1 MCARALSVHA
11 VIGGTCLLA
20 PSGSTHFLRRVSA
33 RALSVHAIQSVSI
46 FPRPHATHPDRGRD
60 EILLILPPIDP
71 HPLVPTPCRQK
82 MADSLFP
89 QGRHMAWSSGARPR
103 QTDRQTQTDS
113 SASGAGPSRGS
124 RSSGGLA
131 PLHSLDPVS
140 FQPMSDLNFST
151 WRLGLHR
158 QLANAAVIE
167 PPLLEQLDGAWEQA
181 HSAFESTGANSLQF
195 ISYIERKFPYEFNL
209 LVSPLFFSFT
219 LN

>member
-1 MCARALSVHA
+1 
-11 VIGGTCLLA
+11 
-20 PSGSTHFLRRVSA
+20 
-33 RALSVHAIQSVSI
+33 
-46 FPRPHATHPDRGRD
+46 
-60 EILLILPPIDP
+60 
-71 HPLVPTPCRQK
+71 
-82 MADSLFP
+82 
-89 QGRHMAWSSGARPR
+89 
-103 QTDRQTQTDS
+103 
-113 SASGAGPSRGS
+113 
-124 RSSGGLA
+124 
-131 PLHSLDPVS
+131 
-140 FQPMSDLNFST
+140 MSDLNFST